1 MRERQQFNEGSP
13 YGCGC
18 EARHVE
24 RPTSDET
31 SRATDPRSTIVVR
44 RASTRERTIAAL
56 IALAVV
62 ALFGGL
68 WLLQQVG
75 FDFGLLFGP
84 CGMKQRTGLPC
95 PTCGMTTCVLAFA
108 RGEVL
113 TAFYVQP
120 AGALLCSLLMVA
132 AFFAFLTAVLGV
144 YFHFFDRL
152 WAELKVRYVVAGL
165 LVILTAGWAVT
176 LARAWAAQT

>member
-1 MRERQQFNEGSP
+1 MHKCQQAKGSK
-13 YGCGC
+13 Y
-18 EARHVE
+18 
-24 RPTSDET
+24 
-31 SRATDPRSTIVVR
+31 VR
-44 RASTRERTIAAL
+44 RASIRGRTAAAL
-56 IALAVV
+56 FAAGVV
-62 ALFGGL
+62 ALFGSL
-68 WLLQQVG
+68 WLLQVVG

-108 RGEVL
+108 RGELL

-120 AGALLCSLLMVA
+120 AGAFLCALLIVA

-144 YFHFFDRL
+144 YFHFFARL
-152 WAELKVRYVVAGL
+152 WAEVKVRYVVAGL
-165 LVILTAGWAVT
+165 LVILVAGWAVT

>member
-1 MRERQQFNEGSP
+1 M
-13 YGCGC
+13 
-18 EARHVE
+18 
-24 RPTSDET
+24 
-31 SRATDPRSTIVVR
+31 
-44 RASTRERTIAAL
+44 AAL
-56 IALAVV
+56 FMAGVV

-68 WLLQQVG
+68 WLLQAVG

-108 RGEVL
+108 RGELL

-120 AGALLCSLLMVA
+120 AGAFLCALLIVA

-152 WAELKVRYVVAGL
+152 WAEIKVRYVVAGL
-165 LVILTAGWAVT
+165 LVILAAGWAVT

>member
-1 MRERQQFNEGSP
+1 MHKCQQLNGSK
-13 YGCGC
+13 Y
-18 EARHVE
+18 
-24 RPTSDET
+24 
-31 SRATDPRSTIVVR
+31 VR
-44 RASTRERTIAAL
+44 RASARGRRRAAL
-56 IALAVV
+56 FAAGVV
-62 ALFGGL
+62 ILFGGL
-68 WLLQQVG
+68 WLLQHIG

-108 RGEVL
+108 RGEVR
-113 TAFYVQP
+113 TAFYTQP
-120 AGALLCSLLMVA
+120 AGALVCSLLVVA

-165 LVILTAGWAVT
+165 LVILAAGWAVT